1 MAEESLSPAQI
12 KQMIG
17 MLKAML
23 PEDKEAEAV
32 AEVKTDASPLINTN
46 TPIKDAGPS
55 YRNGKHYN
63 KFDDMMES
71 KLHKQDTELQK
82 KLSRYPPVPRNRSM
96 SMVKATCRVCGKS
109 EEVSA
114 TLLYEGEARYKC
126 NSCSKGSG

>member
-1 MAEESLSPAQI
+1 MAEELSPAQI

-23 PEDKEAEAV
+23 PEDKEEAV
-32 AEVKTDASPLINTN
+32 AVKTDVSPLINPN

-55 YRNGKHYN
+55 YRTGKHYN
-63 KFDDMMES
+63 KFDEMMEN

-82 KLSRYPPVPRNRSM
+82 KLSQYPPVPRNRSV
-96 SMVKATCRVCGKS
+96 SMVKATCRICGKS
-109 EEVSA
+109 EEDSA
-114 TLLYEGEARYKC
+114 SLLYEGEARYKC

>member
-1 MAEESLSPAQI
+1 MAEELSPAQI

-23 PEDKEAEAV
+23 PEDKEEAV
-32 AEVKTDASPLINTN
+32 AVKTDVSPLINPN

-55 YRNGKHYN
+55 YRTGKHNN
-63 KFDDMMES
+63 KFDEMMEN

-82 KLSRYPPVPRNRSM
+82 KLSQYPPVPRNRSV
-96 SMVKATCRVCGKS
+96 SMVKATCRICGKS

-114 TLLYEGEARYKC
+114 SLLYEGEARYKC

>member
-1 MAEESLSPAQI
+1 MAEELSPAQI

-23 PEDKEAEAV
+23 PEDKEEAV
-32 AEVKTDASPLINTN
+32 AVKTDVSPLINPN

-55 YRNGKHYN
+55 YRTGKHYN
-63 KFDDMMES
+63 KFDEMMEN

-82 KLSRYPPVPRNRSM
+82 KLSQYPPVPRNRSV
-96 SMVKATCRVCGKS
+96 SMVKATCRICGKS

-114 TLLYEGEARYKC
+114 SLLYEGEARYKC

>member
-23 PEDKEAEAV
+23 PEDKEAV
-32 AEVKTDASPLINTN
+32 TEVKTDTSPLINPN

-55 YRNGKHYN
+55 YRSGKHYN
-63 KFDDMMES
+63 KFDDMMENR
-71 KLHKQDTELQK
+71 LHKDDTELQK
-82 KLSRYPPVPRNRSM
+82 KLSQYPPVPRNRSV
-96 SMVKATCRVCGKS
+96 SMVEATCRVCGKT
-109 EEVSA
+109 EEVS
-114 TLLYEGEARYKC
+114 TSLLYEGKDRYKC